1 MKATVTNSFKIVVVG
16 ASGVGKSAMVQRL
29 IDNTFREEGQSTVG
43 VEFKSFICP
52 LQDQSVKL
60 QIWDTAGQERFKSV
74 SKAYFRNAVGA
85 ILVYDIT
92 NDSSFEDLITW
103 LNDLQQL
110 CNPNAFIL
118 LVGNK
123 ADLESS
129 RQVGPQQAKD
139 FADQHRLEYLE
150 TSALS
155 GANITEAF
163 TRLAYGIA
171 ARVNNGQIQITSG
184 TAQKSSPF
192 KVEDQNNNN
201 SNNDSSCNC

>member
-1 MKATVTNSFKIVVVG
+1 
-16 ASGVGKSAMVQRL
+16 MVQRL
-29 IDNTFREEGQSTVG
+29 IDGTFREEGQSTVG

-52 LQDQSVKL
+52 LEDQSVKL

-92 NDSSFEDLITW
+92 NDASFEDLSNW
-103 LNDLQQL
+103 LHDLQQL

-123 ADLESS
+123 SDLEEQ
-129 RQVGPQQAKD
+129 RQVGVQQAKD

-155 GANITEAF
+155 GQNISESF

-171 ARVNNGQIQITSG
+171 NRVANGQISVTSS
-184 TAQKSSPF
+184 AAKASPF
-192 KVEDQNNNN
+192 KVEEQPKTQANKEGG
-201 SNNDSSCNC
+201 CNC